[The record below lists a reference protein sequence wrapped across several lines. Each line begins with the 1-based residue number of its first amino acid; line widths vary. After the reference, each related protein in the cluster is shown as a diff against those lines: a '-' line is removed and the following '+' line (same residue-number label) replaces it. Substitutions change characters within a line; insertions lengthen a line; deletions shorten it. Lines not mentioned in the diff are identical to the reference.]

1 MQVPAL
7 LYGEYADVRKKC
19 RRIFARSLSQ
29 RQPLLDAFEGEG
41 MIDTADHPGLLV
53 VDGPSSSSNRYVHYQ
68 CFVPLR
74 LVFPGME
81 QSLGPLDPEAEG
93 AIFTALLERPWG
105 MLCMLSS
112 NNMNLMFTRE
122 EPESYRRYLLAMLR
136 HWDLLDREGPRYS
149 PGVPLWS
156 VALPVRQALA
166 RLGVP
171 QQLLNYV
178 VPLPVGGLPAL
189 VAHADPALAG
199 DLLALASAAAAR
211 LHREASAAPAA
222 TVQVPAVALPER
234 EDVFMSGAMEAA
246 VLADDADTVR
256 HLVASGES
264 ASALN
269 STADDSLLF
278 WAIRRGHADL
288 VPLLL
293 DHGADIEDRWAEGES
308 PLMMA
313 AWQGQRGTV
322 RLLLD
327 RGADPNYVTDKGWDV
342 VQFAKMSGDNQL
354 IALLKEVFQAR
365 E

>member
-1 MQVPAL
+1 M
-7 LYGEYADVRKKC
+7 
-19 RRIFARSLSQ
+19 
-29 RQPLLDAFEGEG
+29 
-41 MIDTADHPGLLV
+41 
-53 VDGPSSSSNRYVHYQ
+53 
-68 CFVPLR
+68 
-74 LVFPGME
+74 
-81 QSLGPLDPEAEG
+81 
-93 AIFTALLERPWG
+93 FTALLERPWG

-122 EPESYRRYLLAMLR
+122 EPESYRHYLQAMLR
-136 HWDLLDREGPRYS
+136 HWDVLEREGPRYA

-199 DLLALASAAAAR
+199 DLLALAASAAAR
-211 LHREASAAPAA
+211 PHREASAASAA
-222 TVQVPAVALPER
+222 TVRLPDVSLPER
-234 EDVFMSGAMEAA
+234 EDAFMSDAMESA
-246 VLADDADTVR
+246 VLADDTDMVR
-256 HLVASGES
+256 HLIASGEP
-264 ASALN
+264 ANALI

-293 DHGADIEDRWAEGES
+293 DHGANIEDRWAEGES

-313 AWQGQRGTV
+313 ASEGQRGTV

-327 RGADPNYVTDKGWDV
+327 RGANPNYVTDKGWDV
-342 VQFAKMSGDNQL
+342 VEFGRMGGDPEL
-354 IALLKEVFQAR
+354 VTLLENVFQGR

>member
-1 MQVPAL
+1 
-7 LYGEYADVRKKC
+7 
-19 RRIFARSLSQ
+19 
-29 RQPLLDAFEGEG
+29 
-41 MIDTADHPGLLV
+41 MIDTPDHPSLHV
-53 VDGPSSSSNRYVHYQ
+53 MDGPSSSHNRYVHYQ

-74 LVFPGME
+74 LVLPSTE
-81 QSLGPLDPEAEG
+81 QSLGPLGPEADG

-122 EPESYRRYLLAMLR
+122 EPESYRRYVRAMLR
-136 HWDLLDREGPRYS
+136 HWDLLDGEGPRYS
-149 PGVPLWS
+149 PGVLLWP
-156 VALPVRQALA
+156 VALPVGQALA

-171 QQLLNYV
+171 QQLLNFA
-178 VPLPVGGLPAL
+178 VPLPVGGPLAL

-199 DLLALASAAAAR
+199 DLLVRASAASAR
-211 LHREASAAPAA
+211 PLREARAAAGA
-222 TVQVPAVALPER
+222 TVWVPDVSLPER
-234 EDVFMSGAMEAA
+234 EDAFMSGAMEFA

-256 HLVASGES
+256 HLVAAGEP
-264 ASALN
+264 ANALI

-293 DHGADIEDRWAEGES
+293 DRGADIEDRWEEGES

-313 AWQGQRGTV
+313 ASEGQRGTV

-327 RGADPNYVTDKGWDV
+327 RGADPDYVTDKGWDV
-342 VQFAKMSGDNQL
+342 VEFAEMSGDPEL
-354 IALLKEVFQAR
+354 VTLLEKVVQGR